1 MNAKKT
7 VTLAILTA
15 LAMIILAQAAV
26 NVIVNT
32 DVVAVIL
39 GGAR

>member
-7 VTLAILTA
+7 AALAILTA

-26 NVIVNT
+26 NVIVST
-32 DVVAVIL
+32 DVVDMIH